1 MQRRQLIGHCKAVS
15 ICKVCPTYL
24 SVRSHSEAMSVDGY
38 HDGETLS
45 FDAFWFTWLDFCVNE

>member
-1 MQRRQLIGHCKAVS
+1 LIGHCEAVS